1 MGLASRHG
9 GVKCSLI
16 SARTKTLL
24 NYVTKRRNRSSDSSA
39 DGRVESPEAKKAK
52 NADNLEILAANR
64 EHAGDASEEDS
75 DIVLTALELTDDL
88 SEILKGILEKVNK
101 LDTIERAIKKI
112 EGSLVKLE
120 ERTTKLEALDCKEI
134 LALGSRLKGTNFQMF
149 RDLPQELVTRRSNL
163 KRRTRENN

>member
-1 MGLASRHG
+1 M
-9 GVKCSLI
+9 
-16 SARTKTLL
+16 
-24 NYVTKRRNRSSDSSA
+24 TKRRNRSSDSSA

-75 DIVLTALELTDDL
+75 DIVLTAVELTDVL
-88 SEILKGILEKVNK
+88 SGILKGILEKLNK
-101 LDTIERAIKKI
+101 LDTIERAVKKI

-134 LALGSRLKGTNFQMF
+134 LALESRLKGTNFEMF
-149 RDLPQELVTRRSNL
+149 RGLPQELVTRRSNL

>member
-16 SARTKTLL
+16 SPRTKTLL

-88 SEILKGILEKVNK
+88 SGILKGILEKLNK
-101 LDTIERAIKKI
+101 LDTIERAVKKI

>member
-39 DGRVESPEAKKAK
+39 D
-52 NADNLEILAANR
+52 NLEVLATNL
-64 EHAGDASEEDS
+64 EHAGDVKKEDS
-75 DIVLTALELTDDL
+75 DIVLTGLELTDDL
-88 SEILKGILEKVNK
+88 SGILKGILKKLNK

-134 LALGSRLKGTNFQMF
+134 LALGSCLKGTNFQMF
-149 RDLPQELVTRRSNL
+149 RDLPQELVTRRSNP